1 MPKLIIQIPCFNEEE
16 TLGITLAQLP
26 RSLPGIDQVEW
37 LIIDDGSVDAT
48 VRVAREGGAHHVIR
62 RPHQGLSRTF
72 LAGLEASVERG
83 ADIIVNIDADNQY
96 DARDIPSLV
105 APVLEGTA
113 DIVIGARPV
122 AQIEHFSI
130 WKKLLQHL
138 GSWVVRTVSRT
149 STPDAPSG
157 FRALSREAAMRTH
170 VFNPY
175 TYTLET
181 VIQAGLDGMAITS
194 VPIRVNQELRP
205 SRLVKSLP
213 GYIRRQVLTIF
224 RIFVTYKAFA
234 FFFVSGGLIFLC
246 GFLISVRF
254 LYFFFS
260 DGGGGHVQSLIFA
273 ALLLATGFFLGVIG
287 LLADLISVN
296 RRLLER
302 LDWRLQKIDEL
313 VRMTPEDKSR

>member
-1 MPKLIIQIPCFNEEE
+1 MPKLVIQIPCFNEED

-26 RSLPGIDQVEW
+26 KSLPGIDQVEW
-37 LIIDDGSVDAT
+37 LIIDDGSIDAT
-48 VRVAREGGAHHVIR
+48 VRVAREGGVHHIIQ
-62 RPHQGLSRTF
+62 RPHQGLSRAF
-72 LAGLEASVERG
+72 LAGLEAAVEHG
-83 ADIIVNIDADNQY
+83 ADIIVNLDADNQY
-96 DARDIPSLV
+96 DARDIPSLIR
-105 APVLEGTA
+105 PILEGSA
-113 DIVIGARPV
+113 DLVIGARPV
-122 AQIEHFSI
+122 SQIEHFSF
-130 WKKLLQHL
+130 WKKLLQRL
-138 GSWVVRTVSRT
+138 GSWVVRTISRT
-149 STPDAPSG
+149 DTPDAPSG

-170 VFNPY
+170 VFNQH

-205 SRLVKSLP
+205 SRLVKSVP
-213 GYIRRQVLTIF
+213 EYIRRQVLTIF

-234 FFFVSGGLIFLC
+234 FFLVSGSLIFLC
-246 GFLISVRF
+246 GVLIGVRF

-260 DGGGGHVQSLIFA
+260 GSGGGHVQSLLLA
-273 ALLLATGFFLGVIG
+273 TLLLATGFFLAVIG

-313 VRMTPEDKSR
+313 VRPTPENKS